1 MSGHQS
7 FVSGDHARAVGD
19 CQLNESAGR
28 IDTAHQLN
36 HDIDITTS
44 YKRLWIICE
53 QITGNTWTLSSQIT
67 HGDTDYFKRLA
78 GSSRKV
84 AYAFL
89 E

>member
-1 MSGHQS
+1 MLVVASLGAAS
-7 FVSGDHARAVGD
+7 PRRPRAEEERVGAD
-19 CQLNESAGR
+19 VVEHEDLA
-28 IDTAHQLN
+28 
-36 HDIDITTS
+36 
-44 YKRLWIICE
+44 RLWIICE

-84 AYAFL
+84 AYSFL